1 MDNRRGIFLMV
12 AAMLAFA
19 LEDMFIKIMA
29 ADLGV
34 GQILA
39 SLGIMGGTVYGIIC
53 KVQGLPLLA
62 RALWRGPVLLRNI
75 GEIIGTSGFLLAVT
89 LSNLSTATA
98 IFQATP
104 LTVTLGAALF
114 LGHAVGWRRWLAI
127 LMGFFGVML
136 IIRPGTAHFD
146 PTSLFAVQA
155 VLGLTVRDLATRVCP
170 PEVKT
175 MQMSTYGFLSVVP
188 AGLVL
193 MWLQGRADPVD
204 VTLGGQLIAATFMGA
219 LGYYMLVEATRAGD
233 VSVITPFRY
242 SRLLFALAIGF
253 IVFHE
258 RPDAL
263 TLIGA
268 AVIIGSGV
276 YAFARERQA
285 KQRAA
290 RLAAKAPKT

>member
-19 LEDMFIKIMA
+19 LEDMVVKIMS
-29 ADLGV
+29 DSLGI

-39 SLGIMGGTVYGIIC
+39 SLGLLGGAFYGLLC
-53 KVQGLPLLA
+53 KFRGLPLLA

-75 GEIIGTSGFLLAVT
+75 GEIIGTSGFVLALT

-114 LGHAVGWRRWLAI
+114 LGHAVGWRRWAAI
-127 LMGFFGVML
+127 LMGFVGVML

-155 VLGLTVRDLATRVCP
+155 VLGLTLRDLATRTCP
-170 PEVKT
+170 PEIDT
-175 MQMSTYGFLSVVP
+175 LQMSTYGFLSVIP
-188 AGLVL
+188 AGLFL
-193 MWLQGRADPVD
+193 MWVQGRADPVD
-204 VTLGGQLIAATFMGA
+204 MILTGQLVAATFMGG

-290 RLAAKAPKT
+290 RLAAKTLKT